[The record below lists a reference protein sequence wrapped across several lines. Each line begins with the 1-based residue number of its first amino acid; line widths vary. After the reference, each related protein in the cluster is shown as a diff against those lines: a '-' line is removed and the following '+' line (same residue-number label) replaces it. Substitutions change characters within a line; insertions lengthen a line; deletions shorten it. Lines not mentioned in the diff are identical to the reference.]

1 MAQVSRMLTTA
12 VWLPAQYESAHFSY
26 LLPTCMPGAR
36 EFMQSLTCHKKF
48 FSLLIWRSY
57 CQHVAS
63 GIQGY
68 NTSFNPTRRA
78 LDRADN
84 EFELIG
90 PKASFQGSALKLEDA
105 PKLKLP
111 EVMFRV
117 TFHVHSIRPS
127 YLFRPQINHIATN
140 TLQQLFIKE
149 QIISKCLGRGGGGC
163 RGRRWN
169 WWVPVHSKS

>member
-1 MAQVSRMLTTA
+1 MAQVSRMHTTA
-12 VWLPAQYESAHFSY
+12 VWLPAQYELAHFNY

-36 EFMQSLTCHKKF
+36 EFMQSSTCHKKF
-48 FSLLIWRSY
+48 FSFLIWRSY

-90 PKASFQGSALKLEDA
+90 LKASFHGSALKLEDA

-111 EVMFRV
+111 EVMSRV
-117 TFHVHSIRPS
+117 TFRVHSIRSS
-127 YLFRPQINHIATN
+127 YLFRPPTNHIATN

-149 QIISKCLGRGGGGC
+149 KIISENL
-163 RGRRWN
+163 
-169 WWVPVHSKS
+169 SL

>member
-12 VWLPAQYESAHFSY
+12 VWLPAQYESAHFNY

-36 EFMQSLTCHKKF
+36 EFMQSSTCHKKF
-48 FSLLIWRSY
+48 FSFLIWRSH

-90 PKASFQGSALKLEDA
+90 PKASFHGSALKLEDA

-111 EVMFRV
+111 EVMSRV
-117 TFHVHSIRPS
+117 TFHVHSIRSS
-127 YLFRPQINHIATN
+127 YLFGPQINHIATN

-149 QIISKCLGRGGGGC
+149 KIISKSPSL
-163 RGRRWN
+163 
-169 WWVPVHSKS
+169 

>member
-1 MAQVSRMLTTA
+1 
-12 VWLPAQYESAHFSY
+12 
-26 LLPTCMPGAR
+26 
-36 EFMQSLTCHKKF
+36 MQSLTCHKKF

-111 EVMFRV
+111 EVMFCV

-140 TLQQLFIKE
+140 TLQQLFINE
-149 QIISKCLGRGGGGC
+149 QIISKCLGRGGGGAGEEDEIDEC
-163 RGRRWN
+163 QSIPNLSR
-169 WWVPVHSKS
+169 K

>member
-1 MAQVSRMLTTA
+1 
-12 VWLPAQYESAHFSY
+12 
-26 LLPTCMPGAR
+26 
-36 EFMQSLTCHKKF
+36 MQSLTCHKKF

-149 QIISKCLGRGGGGC
+149 QIISKCLGRGGGGAGEEDEIDEC
-163 RGRRWN
+163 QSIPNLSRKQLN
-169 WWVPVHSKS
+169 HFIEII